1 MNPPK
6 SSTPKLVA
14 LAFALAAY
22 ISAYAVM
29 SAGGKYKS
37 DVYGLRQGEDG
48 KAYLAEKLAFSK
60 WQPFETYDLKG
71 TPTAKSIIFYP
82 LIWLDRKL
90 VHNTP

>member
-37 DVYGLRQGEDG
+37 DVYGPMRGKDG
-48 KAYLAEKLAFSK
+48 KIYLAEKPAYREWK
-60 WQPFETYDLKG
+60 PFETYDLKS
-71 TPTAKSIIFYP
+71 TPTAKSIIFCP